1 MADVALCSRCEMKR
15 AGSSATIVYV
25 PRPGATAEEE
35 LDVLANVYRFIL
47 DRHAKK
53 MAAGPAPNP
62 DSGDDVSIT
71 KGKEVSDVDYRPYKS
86 SDIVLNYIRE
96 E

>member
-1 MADVALCSRCEMKR
+1 MVDKPSVIYTPRSD
-15 AGSSATIVYV
+15 AT
-25 PRPGATAEEE
+25 PKAE

-53 MAAGPAPNP
+53 MAAGTAPNP

-71 KGKEVSDVDYRPYKS
+71 KRKEVSDVEYRPYKS
-86 SDIVLNYIRE
+86 SDIVLNYLRE